1 MKIECPVKRPGGSKV
16 ELWGTEYH
24 FQEQPDGAHVAEVT
38 DAKHQ
43 DRLLEIGYRIY
54 RPGAKAAAK
63 PELKPV
69 APLKPEATL
78 LGSDVHPAE
87 FEIGGKTV
95 SLGEVVAAAFK
106 RASMTAEQWNELP
119 AETRHEL
126 IDAELDFLAEDAAGG
141 EGGEG
146 GDDERAALVEQ
157 YVAKYG
163 KKPHH
168 KLGND
173 KIREAL
179 AAQ

>member
-1 MKIECPVKRPGGSKV
+1 MKIECPVTRHGGSKV

-24 FQEQPDGAHVAEVT
+24 FQEQPDGAHVAEVA
-38 DAKHQ
+38 DPKHQ
-43 DRLLEIGYRIY
+43 DRFLEIGYRIY
-54 RPGAKAAAK
+54 RPGQKAAAK
-63 PELKPV
+63 AEQKPA
-69 APLKPEATL
+69 APLKPEQTL

-87 FEIGGKTV
+87 FEIGGKIV

-106 RASMTAEQWNELP
+106 RANTAAEQWNELP

-126 IDAELDFLAEDAAGG
+126 IDAELDFLAEDDSGD
-141 EGGEG
+141 

-168 KLGND
+168 KLGVD